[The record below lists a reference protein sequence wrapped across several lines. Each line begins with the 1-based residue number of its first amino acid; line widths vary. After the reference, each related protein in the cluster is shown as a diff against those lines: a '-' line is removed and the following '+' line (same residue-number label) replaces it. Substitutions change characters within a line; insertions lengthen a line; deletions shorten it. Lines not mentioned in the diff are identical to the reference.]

1 MMNENYISLEKVQF
15 AYKENSLLFIDEVRL
30 ASSGIYA
37 VVGNNGAGKS
47 LFMHLASGRL
57 VPTTGEIYLMNNHQK
72 VSLSDSVESRDTIR
86 LLTDD
91 FLGEMREKVLTY
103 LYEIASAYTLQRGD
117 VLHQEVVRVLKL
129 VDLLELQQERVERLS
144 FGQRRRLSMATVFLG
159 SPQFLF
165 LDEPFTGLDS
175 KQIKQRMGYLKKIS
189 QDMCIVMSMHD
200 MELLRTLSLQKILF
214 IDGGVVAVL
223 DPTVENL
230 ARIEAGLNHEI

>member
-91 FLGEMREKVLTY
+91 FLGEMREK
-103 LYEIASAYTLQRGD
+103 S
-117 VLHQEVVRVLKL
+117 
-129 VDLLELQQERVERLS
+129 
-144 FGQRRRLSMATVFLG
+144 
-159 SPQFLF
+159 
-165 LDEPFTGLDS
+165 
-175 KQIKQRMGYLKKIS
+175 
-189 QDMCIVMSMHD
+189 
-200 MELLRTLSLQKILF
+200 
-214 IDGGVVAVL
+214 
-223 DPTVENL
+223 
-230 ARIEAGLNHEI
+230 